1 MKADPDGCWPTP
13 TRREARGLFPAHDD
27 RPRRVLTLAE
37 ARTIARDRL
46 DQWRAGRHPD
56 RPTGPGHE

>member
-1 MKADPDGCWPTP
+1 MTTRDDDDPDRWPTP
-13 TRREARGLFPAHDD
+13 TRREPRGLFPVHED

-46 DQWRAGRHPD
+46 DAWRRE
-56 RPTGPGHE
+56 HE

>member
-1 MKADPDGCWPTP
+1 MTTDDDCDPDGAWPTP
-13 TRREARGLFPAHDD
+13 TRREPRGLFPAHDD

-46 DQWRAGRHPD
+46 DAWRQE
-56 RPTGPGHE
+56 HE

>member
-1 MKADPDGCWPTP
+1 MTDDTAEDPWPTP

-46 DQWRAGRHPD
+46 DRWRRD
-56 RPTGPGHE
+56 HE

>member
-1 MKADPDGCWPTP
+1 MTDDTTPEDPWPRP
-13 TRREARGLFPAHDD
+13 TRRERRGLFPEHTD

-46 DQWRAGRHPD
+46 DRWRSE
-56 RPTGPGHE
+56 HE

>member
-1 MKADPDGCWPTP
+1 MTDECAPDIGWREPDPWPTP
-13 TRREARGLFPAHDD
+13 ARREPRGLFPAHDD

-46 DQWRAGRHPD
+46 EAWRRNYS
-56 RPTGPGHE
+56 